1 MLTRPSTPRVLPL
14 LIALATAAI
23 VLSACGDSIP
33 AEPAG
38 ILRDPAPVVGDVE
51 LPDASNGGVTFATRA
66 QDDHVLLVYFGF
78 TSCPDVC
85 PTTLADVRRAVRE
98 LDEDLAARVD
108 LAVIT
113 VDPDRDDAATLTAYA
128 QTWVPGA
135 HALRTDDPAAL
146 RVAADAYGADYA
158 IQTND
163 EGDIEVGHTA
173 FLYAVDSAGRIRLT
187 WPFGTPHEDL
197 TSDMEYLF
205 NEGV

>member
-1 MLTRPSTPRVLPL
+1 MLTACGESTP
-14 LIALATAAI
+14 AA
-23 VLSACGDSIP
+23 
-33 AEPAG
+33 PAG
-38 ILRDPAPVVGDVE
+38 ILRDPAPEVGTVE
-51 LPDASNGGVTFATRA
+51 LPDVSQGGRPFATKA
-66 QDDHVLLVYFGF
+66 DPEDLLLVYFGF

-85 PTTLADVRRAVRE
+85 PTTLADVRRAVRN
-98 LDEDLAARVD
+98 LDEELAARVD

-113 VDPDRDDAATLTAYA
+113 VDPDRDNAETLTAYA

-146 RVAADAYGADYA
+146 RTAADAYGADYS
-158 IQTND
+158 ILTND
-163 EGDIEVGHTA
+163 EGDIDVGHTA